1 MLKIIVHL
9 QINILQEQVMTV
21 SFRLFTASLF
31 PPSFIWIRIY
41 STAFS
46 PKRCNWRIDPVEKT
60 VVSMNTL
67 SVEDK
72 EAGYW
77 KKEYIAKRIASVKS
91 ALAQVL
97 KLVNPYTG
105 LPAKT
110 KEALR
115 YARFS
120 RSGRRAFMSAADLE
134 EEWWCKLRQSCAWD
148 ICALYIVKTY
158 LLIFV
163 CVSVHV

>member
-1 MLKIIVHL
+1 MA
-9 QINILQEQVMTV
+9 V
-21 SFRLFTASLF
+21 SFSLFTSSLF

-60 VVSMNTL
+60 VASMNSL

-77 KKEYIAKRIASVKS
+77 KKEYIAKRIASVKA
-91 ALAQVL
+91 ALAQIL

-115 YARFS
+115 YTCFS
-120 RSGRRAFMSAADLE
+120 RTRHCTFMSTADLE
-134 EEWWCKLRQSCAWD
+134 EERWCKLR
-148 ICALYIVKTY
+148 
-158 LLIFV
+158 
-163 CVSVHV
+163 